1 MNKNNKN
8 LSPLL
13 KLIYCLLT
21 ILLSWSCQKK
31 NTANEPIAKGI
42 QYLLERQE
50 PDGSWEPTKWEG
62 NFEHYD
68 GKIAMT
74 AFAAMALLSYP
85 QKETKLACQKAT
97 EFLISE
103 QKKDGSIGERNYA
116 NGIVLTYF
124 ANLISQN
131 KKIDKQVFQLFFEQ
145 ILKKQS
151 SVGAW
156 DYSDANDNRNDMSIS
171 AWVCLGLNIL
181 KTKNEFEDA
190 ASKPLIMINQMINKD
205 KEGAGDES
213 INTQGLSTY
222 TYGDNPNSIA
232 GKVLRN
238 PGTTM
243 QAIVL
248 FIKTTQPHLRKSNW
262 AETATKDQ
270 RKALFNSK
278 TSNLYQRF
286 FFVQCNQNGI
296 SIDQEFI
303 LNTKRILIS
312 EQLPDGSWPLTSA
325 PIQFGG
331 KIMSTAFGL
340 LILQNLNQNY
350 QLQE

>member
-1 MNKNNKN
+1 M
-8 LSPLL
+8 

-21 ILLSWSCQKK
+21 ITLLWSCQKK
-31 NTANEPIAKGI
+31 NTAKEPIAKGI

-50 PDGSWEPTKWEG
+50 PDGSWDPINWEG
-62 NFEHYD
+62 NFDHYD

-74 AFAAMALLSYP
+74 ALAAMALLPYP
-85 QKETKLACQKAT
+85 QKETTLACQKAT
-97 EFLISE
+97 EFLISK

-116 NGIVLTYF
+116 NGIVLAYF

-151 SVGAW
+151 TIGAW
-156 DYSDANDNRNDMSIS
+156 DYSDAHDNR
-171 AWVCLGLNIL
+171 NIL
-181 KTKNEFEDA
+181 KTNNEFEDA
-190 ASKPLIMINQMINKD
+190 ASKPLIMINQMISQD
-205 KEGAGDES
+205 KEGAGDEG

-222 TYGDNPNSIA
+222 TYGDNPNSIT

-248 FIKTTQPHLRKSNW
+248 FIKTTQPHLRQSNW
-262 AETATKDQ
+262 AETAKKDQ

-286 FFVQCNQNGI
+286 FFIQCKQNGI

-303 LNTKRILIS
+303 LNTRRILNS

-340 LILQNLNQNY
+340 LILQNLNQNHNTKNHKNK
-350 QLQE
+350 